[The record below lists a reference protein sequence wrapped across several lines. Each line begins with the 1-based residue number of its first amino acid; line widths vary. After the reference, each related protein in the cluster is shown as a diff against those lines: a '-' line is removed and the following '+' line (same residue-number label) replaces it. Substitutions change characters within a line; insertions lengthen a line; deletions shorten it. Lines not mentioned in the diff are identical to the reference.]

1 MNAHFDL
8 RKLPETIKF
17 LLPMPTNITQIED
30 PERGKT
36 ILRVEGELTET
47 DAILLEKIALGL
59 RSEIGGNIT
68 IDLADI
74 DFLDSDGAPILR
86 RMEREHEFEIEGIEF
101 FLQTA
106 VNQSEKGGE

>member
-1 MNAHFDL
+1 
-8 RKLPETIKF
+8 
-17 LLPMPTNITQIED
+17 MPTNITQVED

-47 DAILLEKIALGL
+47 DAILLEKIALDL
-59 RSEIGGNIT
+59 RGQIGKNIT
-68 IDLADI
+68 IDLADL
-74 DFLDSDGAPILR
+74 DFLDSDGAPILL

-106 VNQSEKGGE
+106 INQSEAGGK